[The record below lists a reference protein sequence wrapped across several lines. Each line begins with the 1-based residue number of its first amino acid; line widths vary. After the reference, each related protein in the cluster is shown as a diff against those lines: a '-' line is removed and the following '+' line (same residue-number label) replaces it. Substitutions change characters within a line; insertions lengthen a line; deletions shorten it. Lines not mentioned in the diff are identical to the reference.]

1 MEINMAIGKS
11 GRVVI
16 ELDPKLKEELHKS
29 IKMKGMN
36 LKEWFA
42 EKIAQDF
49 PELLG
54 KKSK

>member
-1 MEINMAIGKS
+1 MAIGKS

-16 ELDPKLKEELHKS
+16 ELDPKIKEELHKS

-49 PELLG
+49 PELLE
-54 KKSK
+54 KKSNQKK